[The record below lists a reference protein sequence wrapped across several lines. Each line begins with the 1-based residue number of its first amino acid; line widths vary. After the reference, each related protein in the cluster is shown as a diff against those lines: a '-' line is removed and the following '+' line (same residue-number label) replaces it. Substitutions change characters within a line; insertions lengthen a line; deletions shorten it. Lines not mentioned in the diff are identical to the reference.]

1 MTAAL
6 AVDPAAS
13 VLEAAAVLEEKR
25 HAYIN
30 REPLQELIRVWNK
43 DGDLLCQIAD
53 PEQAQWEELDD
64 KVGGAEITIVGQR
77 FAWLR
82 RLLTQET
89 PYDHSLMI
97 TVDPDKNNPTD
108 WEQRW
113 GGWIDELV
121 DTEEAGQPDRL
132 VLQCTSFRDHPNF
145 ISVAANPLS
154 PPAAQAPKI
163 FLNGGGTAWASASTA
178 FINLF
183 RIYTLN
189 GFWPIPRN
197 WIDPA
202 AWFENL
208 HILDWPVQVYPVN
221 PLLDQT
227 RWCVLSSR
235 WKSLEEVQAP
245 LLKDAGVTCRV
256 YTWLP
261 GDPAPY
267 SDFFGPEIGEI
278 LKPTRMTHII
288 KYEDHSGVTGPTG
301 TVLDGGIN
309 LAAAT
314 LDNLLGTTLIP
325 LDGDGDGI
333 PDPFFRKLFGVAPK
347 PSPFTYRDAAHG
359 GFAKSTMTIHKRRAV
374 SIVTGG
380 KSPAW
385 LNQAITFAI
394 RYGLSQLAQVINYGV
409 GAYQQYGTEG
419 LDNLYQG
426 QLDDVF
432 LAFQNYIN
440 PVASITAGRYA
451 RNEFFESGS
460 GSAFTVSGF
469 QALAAG
475 DHKNRAYVS
484 FTQDVGDIA
493 PFVLGQDF
501 GLGHR
506 VNIERNGLLYT
517 EQVKGIKR
525 IRQRGEPCRPILTV
539 GDDTREEDGLIRAFR
554 TIGDVANFA
563 ALIASAGDMF

>member
-1 MTAAL
+1 MPS
-6 AVDPAAS
+6 D
-13 VLEAAAVLEEKR
+13 VLEVGPALESAR
-25 HAYIN
+25 HAFIN
-30 REPLQELIRVWNK
+30 RPPQYELIRVWDRNF
-43 DGDLLCQIAD
+43 DLLAQISD
-53 PEQAQWEELDD
+53 PEAATWEELDD
-64 KVGGAEITIVGQR
+64 KVGGAEITIVGKR
-77 FAWLR
+77 FDWLR
-82 RLLTQET
+82 RLLTQQI
-89 PYDHSLMI
+89 PFDQNIMI
-97 TVDPDKNNPTD
+97 TIDPDRDNPHD
-108 WEQRW
+108 YENRW
-113 GGWIDELV
+113 GGWIDDLD

-132 VLQCTSFRDHPNF
+132 VLKCTSFRDHPNF
-145 ISVAANPLS
+145 ISVASNPLM
-154 PPAAQAPKI
+154 PPQAQIPKL
-163 FLNGGGTAWASASTA
+163 FMNGGGTAYTCASTA
-178 FINLF
+178 FFNLF

-197 WIDPA
+197 LWSPKT
-202 AWFENL
+202 WLENL
-208 HILDWPVQVYPVN
+208 HMLNWPVQVMPVN

-227 RWCVLSSR
+227 RWCTLSSR

-245 LLKDAGVTCRV
+245 LLKDAGVTCRA

-267 SDFFGPEIGEI
+267 TMFGPEMAEI
-278 LKPTRMTHII
+278 LRPKRACVILS
-288 KYEDHSGVTGPTG
+288 YEDHSGVEGPTG

-309 LAAAT
+309 LVAAT
-314 LDNLLGTTLIP
+314 LDNLLGSTLIP
-325 LDGDGDGI
+325 LDGDGDGL
-333 PDPFFRKLFGVAPK
+333 PDPFFRKLFMVAPK
-347 PSPFTYRDAAHG
+347 PSPYTYRDAEHG
-359 GFAKSTMTIHKRRAV
+359 GIAKSTMSIHKRRAV

-380 KSPAW
+380 KSPQW

-394 RYGLSQLAQVINYGV
+394 RYGLSQLAQVINYGI

-432 LAFQNYIN
+432 LAFQNYMN
-440 PVASITAGRYA
+440 PIASAAAGPYA

-469 QALAAG
+469 QALALG
-475 DHKNRAYVS
+475 DYKNRAYVS
-484 FTQDVGDIA
+484 FQQDVGDVA
-493 PFVLGQDF
+493 PFVLGKDF

-506 VNIERNGLLYT
+506 VNVERNGILYT
-517 EQVKGIKR
+517 DQVKGIKR
-525 IRQRGEPCRPILTV
+525 TRTRGEPCRPILTV